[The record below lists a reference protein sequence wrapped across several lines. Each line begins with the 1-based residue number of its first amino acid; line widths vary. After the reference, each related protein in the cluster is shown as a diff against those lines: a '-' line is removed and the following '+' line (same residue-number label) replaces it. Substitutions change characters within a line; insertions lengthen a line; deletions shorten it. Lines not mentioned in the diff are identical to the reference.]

1 MASSLTTRPRLRVD
15 LDLAARRIPASRPL
29 DGFVTINPLRDLED
43 RSFGDALAAAG
54 AVLGVRGLLSDDEYR
69 DLYAAGRIRPRDLRL
84 AIARRCTSLLVAAP
98 VVVGGRTI
106 TTEELLLADLLEG
119 PSAPA
124 PGRTARTLVELVDER
139 SGSDLAGLVDH
150 HVATWCGLSF
160 GGLAPA
166 AGDGR
171 RSLWSSWRAAAAH
184 DAGLRSLGGRAAA
197 RAAAA
202 LPASAEEAATV
213 LLERLAIPVDHHRGH
228 LLAHLSRLPGWSS
241 VFARDPDEL
250 LGYVTVRLAYEH
262 AAVDGH
268 PAVAA
273 ARVALLAGPTTE
285 VPGPGPE
292 VRAAALVVHLLGAAR
307 TEPVTG
313 AVAQI
318 AHRLARF
325 PVEERGLV
333 WQEALE
339 LGHRARF
346 VGRLAGAHVPPVV
359 DRPRAQIVCCIDP
372 RSEGLRRHL
381 EEAQDLET
389 IGFAGFFGLPVAVQ
403 TLERDHP
410 VQACPIIL
418 DPRITVAEHVMV
430 EQTGARALR
439 RNDAAA
445 EVGGAAGEAYH
456 AAAHQPSAFSMAE
469 AGGVFSGVVAAC
481 RTLAPS
487 TVARLRRSVRSRVR
501 PELPTGLTLPDAD
514 PAVAAGLLRAMG
526 LVRGFGRLVVLC
538 GHASR
543 HENNPFRAALNCG
556 ACAGNAGGPNARL
569 AADLLNRAEVRAGL
583 VEHGIVVP
591 EDTWFVA
598 AEHETTTDRV
608 SVLDRAHIPSS
619 HLGDLRSLEADLERA
634 GSALAAE
641 RLPMLPGTGGDP
653 ASAHAAVA
661 RRAVDWG
668 QVVPEWGLAGNAA
681 LLVAP
686 RRSSRG
692 VDLGRRAFLHSYE
705 PDLDPEGR
713 ILEAILTGPL
723 VVAQWIN
730 SQYYFS
736 VTDPDV
742 LGAGSKTRHNVV
754 AGTAVLDGPGGDV
767 RLGLPL
773 ESVSDGR
780 RLVHEPLRLLV
791 AVEAPL
797 ARIDEVLAHNP
808 TVARLVANGWI
819 ALIAREGAGEP
830 WYERTPGGTWSLDLS
845 EDPEM
850 RSPLDLGQPLDLGEP
865 RDRGEEA

>member
-29 DGFVTINPLRDLED
+29 AGFVTINPLRDLED
-43 RSFGDALAAAG
+43 RPFGDALAAAG
-54 AVLGVRGLLSDDEYR
+54 AVLGVRGLLPDQEYR

-84 AIARRCTSLLVAAP
+84 AVARRCTSLLVAAP

-119 PSAPA
+119 PSSPA

-139 SGSDLAGLVDH
+139 SGSDLSGLVDH
-150 HVATWCGLSF
+150 HVATWCGLAF
-160 GGLAPA
+160 AGLAPA
-166 AGDGR
+166 SGDGR

-184 DAGLRSLGGRAAA
+184 DAGLRSFGGRAAA
-197 RAAAA
+197 RAAAS
-202 LPASAEEAATV
+202 LPVSAEEAATV
-213 LLERLAIPVDHHRGH
+213 LLERLAIPVDHHRDH

-241 VFARDPDEL
+241 VLARDADEL

-262 AAVDGH
+262 AAVEGH
-268 PAVAA
+268 PSVDA
-273 ARVALLAGPTTE
+273 ARVALLAGPASTG
-285 VPGPGPE
+285 PGPSPE
-292 VRAAALVVHLLGAAR
+292 VRAAALVVHLLGSAR
-307 TEPVTG
+307 NEPVTG

-346 VGRLAGAHVPPVV
+346 VGRLGRTDAGPAVE
-359 DRPRAQIVCCIDP
+359 RPRAQIVCCIDP

-403 TLERDHP
+403 TLDRDHA

-418 DPRITVAEHVMV
+418 DPRMTVAETVIA
-430 EQTGARALR
+430 ERPDAAPAIR
-439 RNDAAA
+439 RN
-445 EVGGAAGEAYH
+445 ETSEEIGGAAGAAYH

-469 AGGVFSGVVAAC
+469 AGGVFSGLVAAG

-487 TVARLRRSVRSRVR
+487 TVARLRRGVRARLR
-501 PELPTGLTLPDAD
+501 PELPTNLALPDAD
-514 PAVAAGLLRAMG
+514 PALAAGLLRAMG

-569 AADLLNRAEVRAGL
+569 AAELLNRPEVRVGL
-583 VEHGIVVP
+583 AQLGVEVP
-591 EDTWFVA
+591 GDTWFVA
-598 AEHETTTDRV
+598 AEHETTTDRI
-608 SVLDRAHIPSS
+608 SILDRDRIPAS
-619 HLGDLRSLEADLERA
+619 HHHDLRALEADLVRA

-641 RLPMLPGTGGDP
+641 RLPTLPAVSGNRR
-653 ASAHAAVA
+653 SAQAAVA

-705 PDLDPEGR
+705 PALDPEGR
-713 ILEAILTGPL
+713 ILEAILTGPM

-736 VTDPDV
+736 VTDPEV

-754 AGTAVLDGPGGDV
+754 AGAAVLEGPGGDV
-767 RLGLPL
+767 RLGLPV

-797 ARIDEVLAHNP
+797 ARIDEVLARNP
-808 TVARLVANGWI
+808 NVARLVAHGWI
-819 ALIAREGAGEP
+819 SLIGRERVGEP
-830 WYERTPGGTWSLDLS
+830 WYERMPGGTWALDLS
-845 EDPEM
+845 ED
-850 RSPLDLGQPLDLGEP
+850 LDLGE
-865 RDRGEEA
+865 EA